1 MLNDQPIGRGCR
13 LQQASWI
20 ELARI
25 FFVFVAQQQQRVI
38 DALQHRHRILLE
50 QAREIA
56 ALLQRAVERSVLFDD
71 QNGR

>member
-1 MLNDQPIGRGCR
+1 MINPSVGVAACNKR
-13 LQQASWI
+13 A
-20 ELARI
+20 EI

-56 ALLQRAVERSVLFDD
+56 ALLHGAVERSVLFDD